1 MANTNPTE
9 LEFATVFKDKNGII
23 IITMKDHRKLDQYD
37 VININLA
44 IRHKTEGKPALK
56 LFDARANWSMD
67 KKAKERA
74 KLEHSSSV
82 TKARAIVVSNFIK
95 AGLLKFLQGFG
106 SLDYPQEIFTDW
118 DEAYQWLINHQF
130 SQKH

>member
-9 LEFATVFKDKNGII
+9 LEFATVFEDKNGII

-44 IRHKTEGKPALK
+44 IRHKTNGRPALK
-56 LFDARANWSMD
+56 LVDARANWSMD

-74 KLEHSSSV
+74 KLEHPASV
-82 TKARAIVVSNFIK
+82 TKARAIVVSNSIK
-95 AGLLKFLQGFG
+95 AVLMKFLQEF
-106 SLDYPQEIFTDW
+106 SKFDYPQEIFTDY
-118 DEAYQWLINHQF
+118 DEAYEWLMSRKAQ
-130 SQKH
+130 

>member
-23 IITMKDHRKLDQYD
+23 IITMKDYKKLDQFD

-44 IRHKTEGKPALK
+44 IRHKSGGTPALK
-56 LFDARANWSMD
+56 LLDARSNWSMD

-74 KLEHSSSV
+74 KLESLASV
-82 TKARAIVVSNFIK
+82 TKARAIVVSNSIK
-95 AGLLKFLQGFG
+95 AVLLKFLQSFNKQE
-106 SLDYPQEIFTDW
+106 YPQEIFTDW
-118 DEAYQWLINHQF
+118 DEAYDWLLLFNEP
-130 SQKH
+130 

>member
-23 IITMKDHRKLDQYD
+23 IITMKDYKKLDQYD

-44 IRHKTEGKPALK
+44 IRHKAEGNPSLK
-56 LFDARANWSMD
+56 LLDARAKWSMD

-74 KLEHSSSV
+74 KLEQAASV
-82 TKARAIVVSNFIK
+82 TKARAIVVSNAIT
-95 AGLLKFLQGFG
+95 ATLMKFLQSFNKQE
-106 SLDYPQEIFTDW
+106 YPQKKFTDY
-118 DEAYQWLINHQF
+118 DEAYEWLKSF
-130 SQKH
+130 L

>member
-23 IITMKDHRKLDQYD
+23 IITRKDYQRLDQFD

-44 IRHKTEGKPALK
+44 IRHKTQGEPVLK
-56 LFDARANWSMD
+56 LFDARASWSMD

-74 KLEHSSSV
+74 KIETSASI
-82 TKARAIVVSNFIK
+82 TKARAIVVSNSIK
-95 AGLLKFLQGFG
+95 AALLKFLQSFDKQG
-106 SLDYPQEIFTDW
+106 YPQNIFSDW
-118 DEAYQWLINHQF
+118 DDAYNWLLSI
-130 SQKH
+130 K

>member
-1 MANTNPTE
+1 MAHLNPTE

-23 IITMKDHRKLDQYD
+23 IITMKDYRKLDQYD

-56 LFDARANWSMD
+56 LLDARAKWSMD

-74 KLEHSSSV
+74 KLEQAASV
-82 TKARAIVVSNFIK
+82 TKARAIVVSNAIT
-95 AGLLKFLQGFG
+95 ATLMKFLQSF
-106 SLDYPQEIFTDW
+106 SKHEYPQQIFTDY
-118 DEAYQWLINHQF
+118 DEAYDWLLE
-130 SQKH
+130 QK

>member
-23 IITMKDHRKLDQYD
+23 IITMKDHKKLDHYD

-56 LFDARANWSMD
+56 LLDARANWSMD
-67 KKAKERA
+67 KKARERA
-74 KLEHSSSV
+74 KLEHSASV

-95 AGLLKFLQGFG
+95 ATLYKFLQGF
-106 SLDYPQEIFTDW
+106 SKFDYPQQVFTDY
-118 DEAYQWLINHQF
+118 DNAYNWLLSLQGNEG
-130 SQKH
+130 

>member
-23 IITMKDHRKLDQYD
+23 IITMKDYRKLDQYD

-44 IRHKTEGKPALK
+44 IRHKTVGKSALK
-56 LFDARANWSMD
+56 LLDARANWSMD

-74 KLEHSSSV
+74 KLEHSASV
-82 TKARAIVVSNFIK
+82 TKARAIVVSNSIK
-95 AGLLKFLQGFG
+95 AALMNYLQGFTKF
-106 SLDYPQEIFTDW
+106 DYPQHIFTNY
-118 DEAYQWLINHQF
+118 DEAYKWLLSF
-130 SQKH
+130 KSL